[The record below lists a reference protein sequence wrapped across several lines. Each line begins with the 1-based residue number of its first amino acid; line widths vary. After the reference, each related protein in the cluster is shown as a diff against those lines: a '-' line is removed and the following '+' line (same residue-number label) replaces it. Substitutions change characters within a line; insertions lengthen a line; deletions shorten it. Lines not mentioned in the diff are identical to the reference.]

1 MVKEGPRGAHGQCKL
16 TYFCSFFSFLFF
28 FIALPVCQLLGEHGK
43 CPSIILVEQY
53 YLTLLVTG
61 PLFFSRGLSFSS
73 QPTLPSA
80 PGQVTQAKP
89 VRTCQSLGNSDQLF
103 LGVSVQNGPMRASPQ
118 LVWQENPVRM
128 AAQK

>member
-1 MVKEGPRGAHGQCKL
+1 MQADL
-16 TYFCSFFSFLFF
+16 FLLFFFFPFFF

-89 VRTCQSLGNSDQLF
+89 VRTCQSLGNSD